1 MNDIRIPWFLER
13 TLAMK
18 SRARFGNMVW
28 GFLVMVF
35 LLSSCSSTPPV
46 AYYTLNTLPEMQ
58 REIPTAIMDDTI
70 AIGVG
75 PVEFPKFL
83 HRPQIVTRKSQNQ
96 IEVSEFH
103 RWAGSFPG
111 DFSRVLAKN
120 ISILLPT
127 NRVAVYPWGEHF
139 SPTYRIKLEVEQF
152 DGQLGER
159 VVLDVTWMVTD
170 QEGTNK
176 LLVRKSLM
184 EEPVADKTYEA
195 LVVAESNA
203 LATLSRTIVEEIRR
217 LGTP

>member
-1 MNDIRIPWFLER
+1 MGWSFL
-13 TLAMK
+13 
-18 SRARFGNMVW
+18 
-28 GFLVMVF
+28 FLVF
-35 LLSSCSSTPPV
+35 LLGACSSTPPV

-58 REIPTAIMDDTI
+58 QEIPAAVMDDTL

-83 HRPQIVTRKSQNQ
+83 DRPQIVTRKSQNQ
-96 IEVSEFH
+96 IEVSDFH

-120 ISILLPT
+120 ISILLPSD
-127 NRVAVYPWGEHF
+127 RVAVYPWGEQF
-139 SPTYRIKLEVEQF
+139 SPTYRVKLDVEQF

-176 LLVRKSLM
+176 LVVRKSLI
-184 EEPVADKTYEA
+184 EEPVSDKTYEA

-203 LATLSRTIVEEIRR
+203 LVTLSRTIVEEIRR
-217 LGTP
+217 LGK

>member
-1 MNDIRIPWFLER
+1 ML
-13 TLAMK
+13 T
-18 SRARFGNMVW
+18 
-28 GFLVMVF
+28 VF
-35 LLSSCSSTPPV
+35 FVAACSSTPPV

-58 REIPTAIMDDTI
+58 QEIPAAVMDDTL

-83 HRPQIVTRKSQNQ
+83 DRPQIVTRKSQNQ

-120 ISILLPT
+120 ISILLPSD
-127 NRVAVYPWGEHF
+127 RVAVYPWGEQF
-139 SPTYRIKLEVEQF
+139 SPTYRVKLDVEQF

-159 VVLDVTWMVTD
+159 VVLEVTWMVTD
-170 QEGTNK
+170 QEGTKK
-176 LLVRKSLM
+176 LLVRKSLI
-184 EEPVADKTYEA
+184 EEPVSDKTYEA

-203 LATLSRTIVEEIRR
+203 LVTLSRTIVEEIRK

>member
-1 MNDIRIPWFLER
+1 
-13 TLAMK
+13 MK
-18 SRARFGNMVW
+18 NRARFGNM
-28 GFLVMVF
+28 GLAF
-35 LLSSCSSTPPV
+35 LLPVFFLAACSTTPPV

-58 REIPTAIMDDTI
+58 QEIPAAVMDDTL

-83 HRPQIVTRKSQNQ
+83 DRPQIVTRKSQNQ

-111 DFSRVLAKN
+111 DFSRVLANN
-120 ISILLPT
+120 ISILLPSD
-127 NRVAVYPWGEHF
+127 RVAVYPWGEQF
-139 SPTYRIKLEVEQF
+139 SPTYRVKLDVEQF

-159 VVLDVTWMVTD
+159 VVLEVTWMVTD

-176 LLVRKSLM
+176 LLVRKSLI
-184 EEPVADKTYEA
+184 EEPVSEKTYEA

-217 LGTP
+217 LGE

>member
-1 MNDIRIPWFLER
+1 
-13 TLAMK
+13 MK
-18 SRARFGNMVW
+18 NRARFGNISW
-28 GFLVMVF
+28 AF
-35 LLSSCSSTPPV
+35 LLTVFFVAACSTTSPV

-58 REIPTAIMDDTI
+58 QEIPAAVMDDTL

-83 HRPQIVTRKSQNQ
+83 DRPQIVTRKSQNQ
-96 IEVSEFH
+96 IQVSEFH

-127 NRVAVYPWGEHF
+127 DRVAVYPWGEQF
-139 SPTYRIKLEVEQF
+139 SPTYRIKLDVEQF
-152 DGQLGER
+152 DGQVGER
-159 VVLDVTWMVTD
+159 VVLEVTWMVTD

-176 LLVRKSLM
+176 LLVRKSLI
-184 EEPVADKTYEA
+184 EEPVSEKTYEA

-217 LGTP
+217 LGK

>member
-1 MNDIRIPWFLER
+1 
-13 TLAMK
+13 MK
-18 SRARFGNMVW
+18 NRARFGNMGW
-28 GFLVMVF
+28 AFLILVF
-35 LLSSCSSTPPV
+35 FLAACSSTPPV

-58 REIPTAIMDDTI
+58 QEIPAEVMDDTI

-83 HRPQIVTRKSQNQ
+83 DRPQIVTRKSQNQ

-127 NRVAVYPWGEHF
+127 DRVAVYPWGEQF

-152 DGQLGER
+152 DGQLGEG
-159 VVLDVTWMVTD
+159 VVLDVTWVVTD

-176 LLVRKSLM
+176 LVVRKSRI
-184 EEPVADKTYEA
+184 EEAALDKTYEA
-195 LVVAESNA
+195 LVEAKSNG
-203 LATLSRTIVEEIRR
+203 LATLSRTIVEELRK
-217 LGTP
+217 LGK

>member
-1 MNDIRIPWFLER
+1 
-13 TLAMK
+13 MK
-18 SRARFGNMVW
+18 NRARFGNMGW
-28 GFLVMVF
+28 AF
-35 LLSSCSSTPPV
+35 LLLVFFLAACSSTPPV
-46 AYYTLNTLPEMQ
+46 AYYTLNTLPERQ
-58 REIPTAIMDDTI
+58 QEIPAAVVDDTL

-83 HRPQIVTRKSQNQ
+83 DRPQIVTRKSQNQ
-96 IEVSEFH
+96 IQVSDFH

-120 ISILLPT
+120 ISILLPSD
-127 NRVAVYPWGEHF
+127 RVAVYPWGEQF
-139 SPTYRIKLEVEQF
+139 SPTYRVKLDVEQF
-152 DGQLGER
+152 DGQLAER

-176 LLVRKSLM
+176 LVVRKSLI
-184 EEPVADKTYEA
+184 EEPVSDKTYEA

-203 LATLSRTIVEEIRR
+203 LVTLSRTIVEEIRK

>member
-1 MNDIRIPWFLER
+1 
-13 TLAMK
+13 MK
-18 SRARFGNMVW
+18 SRARFGNMGW
-28 GFLVMVF
+28 ALLLTVF
-35 LLSSCSSTPPV
+35 FVAACSTTPPV

-58 REIPTAIMDDTI
+58 QEIPAAVVDDTL

-83 HRPQIVTRKSQNQ
+83 DRPQIVTRKSQNQ

-127 NRVAVYPWGEHF
+127 DRVAVYPWGEQF

-152 DGQLGER
+152 DGQLGET
-159 VVLDVTWMVTD
+159 VVLDVTWIVTD
-170 QEGTNK
+170 KEGTDK
-176 LLVRKSLM
+176 VVVRKSRIV
-184 EEPVADKTYEA
+184 EATSDKTYEA
-195 LVVAESNA
+195 LVEAKSNG
-203 LATLSRTIVEEIRR
+203 LATLSRTIVEEIRK
-217 LGTP
+217 LGK

>member
-1 MNDIRIPWFLER
+1 
-13 TLAMK
+13 MK
-18 SRARFGNMVW
+18 NKARFGNMGW
-28 GFLVMVF
+28 ALLLTVF
-35 LLSSCSSTPPV
+35 FVAACSTTPPV

-58 REIPTAIMDDTI
+58 QEIPAAVVDDTL

-83 HRPQIVTRKSQNQ
+83 DRPQIVTRKSQNQ

-127 NRVAVYPWGEHF
+127 DRVAVYPWGEQF
-139 SPTYRIKLEVEQF
+139 SPTYRVKLDVEQF

-159 VVLDVTWMVTD
+159 VVLEVTWMVTD
-170 QEGTNK
+170 QEGINK
-176 LLVRKSLM
+176 LLVRKSLI
-184 EEPVADKTYEA
+184 EEPVSDKTYEA
-195 LVVAESNA
+195 LVEAKSNA
-203 LATLSRTIVEEIRR
+203 LTTLSRTIVEEIRK

>member
-1 MNDIRIPWFLER
+1 
-13 TLAMK
+13 MK
-18 SRARFGNMVW
+18 NRARFGNISW
-28 GFLVMVF
+28 AF
-35 LLSSCSSTPPV
+35 LLTVFFVTACSTTSPV

-58 REIPTAIMDDTI
+58 QEIPAAVMDDTL

-83 HRPQIVTRKSQNQ
+83 DRPQIVTRKSQNQ

-127 NRVAVYPWGEHF
+127 DRVAVYPWGEQF
-139 SPTYRIKLEVEQF
+139 SPTYRIKLDVEQF
-152 DGQLGER
+152 DGQVGER
-159 VVLDVTWMVTD
+159 VVLEVTWMVTD

-176 LLVRKSLM
+176 LLVRKSLI
-184 EEPVADKTYEA
+184 EEPVSDKNYEA
-195 LVVAESNA
+195 LVEAKSNA
-203 LATLSRTIVEEIRR
+203 LNTLSRTIVEEIRK

>member
-1 MNDIRIPWFLER
+1 
-13 TLAMK
+13 MK
-18 SRARFGNMVW
+18 NRARFGNIGW
-28 GFLVMVF
+28 ALLLTVF
-35 LLSSCSSTPPV
+35 FVAACSSTPPV

-58 REIPTAIMDDTI
+58 QEIPAAVMDDTL

-83 HRPQIVTRKSQNQ
+83 DRPQIVTRKSQNQ

-127 NRVAVYPWGEHF
+127 DRVAVYPWGEQF
-139 SPTYRIKLEVEQF
+139 SPTYRVKLDVEQF
-152 DGQLGER
+152 DGQVGER
-159 VVLDVTWMVTD
+159 IVLEVTWMVMD
-170 QEGTNK
+170 REGTNK
-176 LLVRKSLM
+176 LLVRKSLI
-184 EEPVADKTYEA
+184 EEPVSDKTYEA

-203 LATLSRTIVEEIRR
+203 LATLSRTIVEEIRK

>member
-1 MNDIRIPWFLER
+1 MGW
-13 TLAMK
+13 A
-18 SRARFGNMVW
+18 
-28 GFLVMVF
+28 F
-35 LLSSCSSTPPV
+35 LLTVFFVAACSSTPPV

-58 REIPTAIMDDTI
+58 QEIPAAVMDDTL

-83 HRPQIVTRKSQNQ
+83 DRPQIVTRKSQNQ

-120 ISILLPT
+120 ISILLPSD
-127 NRVAVYPWGEHF
+127 RVAVYPWGEQF
-139 SPTYRIKLEVEQF
+139 SPTYRVKLDVEQF

-176 LLVRKSLM
+176 LLVRKSLI
-184 EEPVADKTYEA
+184 EEPVSDKTYEA

-203 LATLSRTIVEEIRR
+203 LVTLSRTIVEEIRR